1 MPALMKFLHIAA
13 AIVWLGGISFM
24 LFALRPAAAAQL
36 APPQRLPGR
45 GDHDGLHPRPGGPRA
60 TMNTRKKSTPPPPS
74 WTDRFT
80 KGVSRETLAAHPWL
94 KPVAHHLREPG
105 LWHVQHEAVAR
116 GVAIGVFWAFA
127 LPVAQI
133 LVACVH
139 CIWWRG
145 NIPVAAGVTLITNPF
160 TIGFWLWLAYKL
172 GSLIL
177 GISPH
182 EVEAGSAALQAA
194 SASAGFDVM
203 GWLQRFG
210 WPAVLGMA
218 IFSVAGSA
226 GGYVLV
232 KLIWRFRVWFKR
244 RVQRHGR

>member
-1 MPALMKFLHIAA
+1 M
-13 AIVWLGGISFM
+13 LGPFSRRRHT
-24 LFALRPAAAAQL
+24 AVTAQKK
-36 APPQRLPGR
+36 RVPG
-45 GDHDGLHPRPGGPRA
+45 A
-60 TMNTRKKSTPPPPS
+60 SS

-80 KGVSRETLAAHPWL
+80 KGISRETLAAHPWL
-94 KPVAHHLREPG
+94 RPVAHRLQEPG

-116 GVAIGVFWAFA
+116 GVAIGLFWAFA

-133 LVACVH
+133 LVAAAHCV
-139 CIWWRG
+139 WWRG
-145 NIPVAAGVTLITNPF
+145 NIPVAAGVTLVTNPF

-177 GISPH
+177 GVDPN
-182 EVEAGSAALQAA
+182 ESAAGDAALAAA
-194 SASAGFDVM
+194 SAGAGFDVM

-218 IFSVAGSA
+218 IFSVAGAA
-226 GGYVLV
+226 GGYVVV
-232 KLIWRFRVWFKR
+232 KLIWRWRIWFKR